1 METGWQNTKTLALI
15 AGCPLPFLFCAFL
28 HSASP
33 FCACHAGFF
42 LQRCCLLRFRL
53 VFSCL
58 NSFANETVLENPWDF
73 FSFPKIYFIKSRKI
87 STRRVFSTVT
97 LFIYLQGFE
106 GQRDQGAPVG
116 DIFKSLFL
124 ANTVSERGTVS
135 LFFSINDLGIEIPIL
150 ASSSWQKKGDGKQVN
165 GRLITCSLASHFS
178 AFFFWVFKESAS
190 SATILCVHISQK
202 QSFSSV
208 SITLYLRIPLPS
220 L

>member
-1 METGWQNTKTLALI
+1 METGRQNTKTLALI
-15 AGCPLPFLFCAFL
+15 AGCPFPFLFCAFL

-58 NSFANETVLENPWDF
+58 SSFASETVLENPWDF

-97 LFIYLQGFE
+97 LFIHLQGFE

-124 ANTVSERGTVS
+124 ANTVSERSTVS

-150 ASSSWQKKGDGKQVN
+150 ASSSWQKKGDGKWVN
-165 GRLITCSLASHFS
+165 GRLITCSLASPFS
-178 AFFFWVFKESAS
+178 AFMFFQVCNESL
-190 SATILCVHISQK
+190 SAIVRLCVRVGQK
-202 QSFSSV
+202 QPF
-208 SITLYLRIPLPS
+208 
-220 L
+220 

>member
-1 METGWQNTKTLALI
+1 METGRQNTKTLALL
-15 AGCPLPFLFCAFL
+15 AGCSFPFLFRAFL

-33 FCACHAGFF
+33 FCACNAGFF
-42 LQRCCLLRFRL
+42 LLAFCLLRFRL

-58 NSFANETVLENPWDF
+58 SSLAGETVLENLRDF

-124 ANTVSERGTVS
+124 ANTVSERSTVS
-135 LFFSINDLGIEIPIL
+135 LFFCINDLGIEIPIWHL
-150 ASSSWQKKGDGKQVN
+150 RVG
-165 GRLITCSLASHFS
+165 GRR
-178 AFFFWVFKESAS
+178 VME
-190 SATILCVHISQK
+190 
-202 QSFSSV
+202 
-208 SITLYLRIPLPS
+208 RG
-220 L
+220 